1 MKTLENALESY
12 FGTRRALG
20 FRLDQSER
28 LLRQFVAF
36 LKTKQSDYVTTD
48 LALEFSKNCR
58 ATPTRWARRLPAAR
72 SSEA

>member
-28 LLRQFVAF
+28 LLRHHLRNSVPHVPGGHFPI
-36 LKTKQSDYVTTD
+36 
-48 LALEFSKNCR
+48 CR
-58 ATPTRWARRLPAAR
+58 L
-72 SSEA
+72 